1 MGESKTISLEGC
13 QAPAGWAL
21 PARPGGLGLIPV
33 SRTGSLHPFS
43 HAKALLI
50 HHPIREVGGQK
61 RAAKACSDE
70 ECWAAWRT
78 QAELRCSQG
87 EESCGQSTRRLPGRS
102 SSIPADPAELHSR
115 RHRSLEPMECCLYLT
130 HLQIRGKHWCLTY
143 TSYFYL
149 RMGRGSCWIRR
160 SHPWLNDQWQKHD
173 LAIKECFQEWKCID
187 FFLMQMEISLALKH
201 NDGLISSVFP
211 NEYHFT
217 CKSPPSKN
225 LILLKNL
232 SKWQGL

>member
-1 MGESKTISLEGC
+1 MPGSS
-13 QAPAGWAL
+13 GWAL
-21 PARPGGLGLIPV
+21 PAQPGGLGLIPV
-33 SRTGSLHPFS
+33 SGMGSLHPFS

-50 HHPIREVGGQK
+50 HNPIREVGGQK
-61 RAAKACSDE
+61 RAAKACSGE

-102 SSIPADPAELHSR
+102 SSIPADPAELHSH

-173 LAIKECFQEWKCID
+173 LTIKECSK
-187 FFLMQMEISLALKH
+187 SGNA
-201 NDGLISSVFP
+201 LISSW
-211 NEYHFT
+211 
-217 CKSPPSKN
+217 CRWKSALPWSTMMA
-225 LILLKNL
+225 L
-232 SKWQGL
+232 SHQYFLMSIISHANPLHTKI